1 MSKNNVMTEA
11 AVAKPVVPAS
21 KKKKTAGKTA
31 TLKSSEWYQSA
42 VRSIGITKERLVES
56 RDGVFE

>member
-1 MSKNNVMTEA
+1 MSKNDVMTEA
-11 AVAKPVVPAS
+11 AVAKPVVPAR
-21 KKKKTAGKTA
+21 KTAGRTA
-31 TLKSSEWYQSA
+31 KLKSSKWYQNA